1 MAYKEPDPVPETALD
16 NLNPDLQAKDRM
28 TRVES
33 AIAMRVAGAD
43 YSEIA
48 AVLEYGTVTAAR
60 QAVERGLA
68 STVTEEDRKEMR
80 TIANRR
86 LERLLRAVM
95 PKVVGQGENG
105 SDEVLS
111 GARTALAIVD
121 RHIRL
126 NGLDAPSTLAIYSP
140 TDSEIKAFL
149 TNYTQIATSHLPDEV
164 DILEGEWTESDAPT
178 D

>member
-1 MAYKEPDPVPETALD
+1 MAYAEPDPVPEDALD
-16 NLNPDLQAKDRM
+16 RLNSDLDKKAPVNR
-28 TRVES
+28 TEA
-33 AIAMRVAGAD
+33 AIALRIAGAP

-48 AVLEYGTVTAAR
+48 EVLGYADVAAAR
-60 QAVERGLA
+60 LAVERGLA

-95 PKVVGQGENG
+95 PKVVSPGGE
-105 SDEVLS
+105 EVLS

-126 NGLDAPSTLAIYSP
+126 NGLDAPATVAVYSP
-140 TDSEIKAFL
+140 TDSEIQEF
-149 TNYTQIATSHLPDEV
+149 IASHAQRMISGLPQEV
-164 DILEGEWTESDAPT
+164 DIIDA
-178 D
+178 DVVEEDG